1 MKQRLDISLSASF
14 FKDELA
20 STIEHAVKGAVE
32 IVVLEITKLVGG
44 KFADF
49 RIQLAEKEQEN
60 ENLRLRLEI
69 SENELKAARQHKE
82 RSTPGNHSSRS
93 SNSRDGALALQ
104 PFSEQNPKL
113 SPAETTV
120 SVFSDEVDADSAG
133 VDETICLDS
142 PVSSPSGFGR
152 STEKEFQEGKVSD
165 FEDLTD
171 SNQELDIRVQD
182 SEQIVAACIDE
193 WGRAIKGTGG
203 GGGSPTQQTLNL
215 SSLCIPG
222 DVSNRHC
229 QRNLNQITELSTYND
244 ELTAN
249 QSKETE
255 CNQIKKEFLNP
266 ESIPSDT
273 KPQKLEPMCIKEEA
287 SDLETVHIKKELLD
301 LEPPFTGM
309 SSAIQ
314 NGNSSITCLQSPSME
329 NTYHHIRERTEEDPS
344 SALMIDNMIP
354 STSSGT
360 LTSEE
365 KDIQNTTS
373 FYNAS
378 SRIERRRK
386 VCLKN
391 GQEHFVRKLKTRS
404 ADINSPFQST
414 MKVPLSFMTSSNAH
428 VPYVNS
434 SEIPASLNDL
444 QLNADIG
451 RDFHLLSTGKPNQRM
466 HSDEKLYC
474 CLECGKT
481 FSHSG
486 TFKQHQRIHTG
497 EKPFRCSD
505 CGKYFRHS
513 GTCKRHQ
520 RIHTGETPYS
530 CTTCGK
536 MFRDSGTYKRHLRI
550 HTGEMPYFCMECGTG
565 FRSPGALAVHQR
577 THSGENVML
586 QTVANSY

>member
-193 WGRAIKGTGG
+193 WGRAIK
-203 GGGSPTQQTLNL
+203 
-215 SSLCIPG
+215 
-222 DVSNRHC
+222 V
-229 QRNLNQITELSTYND
+229 
-244 ELTAN
+244 
-249 QSKETE
+249 
-255 CNQIKKEFLNP
+255 
-266 ESIPSDT
+266 
-273 KPQKLEPMCIKEEA
+273 
-287 SDLETVHIKKELLD
+287 
-301 LEPPFTGM
+301 
-309 SSAIQ
+309 
-314 NGNSSITCLQSPSME
+314 
-329 NTYHHIRERTEEDPS
+329 
-344 SALMIDNMIP
+344 
-354 STSSGT
+354 
-360 LTSEE
+360 TSEE

>member
-360 LTSEE
+360 YAEE
-365 KDIQNTTS
+365 SLFFQFPKPSWHELYAGDSIPITYHLSGHPQRFSS
-373 FYNAS
+373 FGILQ
-378 SRIERRRK
+378 R
-386 VCLKN
+386 
-391 GQEHFVRKLKTRS
+391 
-404 ADINSPFQST
+404 D
-414 MKVPLSFMTSSNAH
+414 VPVLAN
-428 VPYVNS
+428 
-434 SEIPASLNDL
+434 
-444 QLNADIG
+444 
-451 RDFHLLSTGKPNQRM
+451 
-466 HSDEKLYC
+466 EKRYFC
-474 CLECGKT
+474 KECGK
-481 FSHSG
+481 S
-486 TFKQHQRIHTG
+486 
-497 EKPFRCSD
+497 
-505 CGKYFRHS
+505 FRHA
-513 GTCKRHQ
+513 KAHKLHQ
-520 RIHTGETPYS
+520 RIHTGETPYC
-530 CTTCGK
+530 CTECGRN
-536 MFRDSGTYKRHLRI
+536 FRYSGDLRTHKRI
-550 HTGEMPYFCMECGTG
+550 HTGEKPYTCTYCGKT
-565 FRSPGALAVHQR
+565 FRHSGNLNKHQR
-577 THSGENVML
+577 IHTGERPYHCMICGKNFSQLGHLKKHYQMHGENKL
-586 QTVANSY
+586 